1 MKKAFSILLAAALV
15 LSLFMIP
22 AMAAEDEEI
31 DLSTTTE
38 GGEHAPHG
46 YAGED
51 TILFGY
57 GVIAE
62 LGTHNLADY
71 SAVEITYATDPGFTA
86 LKEGMIDTACFAI
99 VNEKISIGAGP
110 DGSIQNAD
118 KIIAKADCTDA
129 EELNPEGTNWG
140 KNERTAR
147 IDLQGS
153 TYNGNIYLAHFNSTG
168 NETLVVNI
176 KLIAKTAGDNPS
188 DNPSDN
194 PADDNKDDN
203 PTDDNQPDNPTSG
216 DASVT
221 VLAAFAVVA
230 AATLA
235 GNAYRKKENN

>member
-22 AMAAEDEEI
+22 AMAAEDVEI
-31 DLSTTTE
+31 DLSTTTV

-99 VNEKISIGAGP
+99 VNEKI
-110 DGSIQNAD
+110 
-118 KIIAKADCTDA
+118 
-129 EELNPEGTNWG
+129 
-140 KNERTAR
+140 
-147 IDLQGS
+147 
-153 TYNGNIYLAHFNSTG
+153 
-168 NETLVVNI
+168 
-176 KLIAKTAGDNPS
+176 
-188 DNPSDN
+188 
-194 PADDNKDDN
+194 
-203 PTDDNQPDNPTSG
+203 
-216 DASVT
+216 
-221 VLAAFAVVA
+221 
-230 AATLA
+230 
-235 GNAYRKKENN
+235 